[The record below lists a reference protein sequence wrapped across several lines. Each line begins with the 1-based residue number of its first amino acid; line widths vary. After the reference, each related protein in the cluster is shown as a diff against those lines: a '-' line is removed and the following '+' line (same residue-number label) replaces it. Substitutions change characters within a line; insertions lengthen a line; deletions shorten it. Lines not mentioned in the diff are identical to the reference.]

1 MSPEREASLRT
12 LAEAL
17 LRNPRASMED
27 LAAALHVSRATLHR
41 LVSSRDELVREL
53 SAHAV
58 ESCTKTFSELDLETG
73 PADEVIT
80 RLVQALTPNTSF
92 YLYLREA
99 SDLNHALECEW
110 ERDRSKLTA
119 VFQRGQE
126 DGLFRVDISAPWMV
140 DALGGLLHA
149 AAEAAHE
156 GRLAPADMNDA
167 VCKVLLDGLRRRTN

>member
-1 MSPEREASLRT
+1 MTPEREAALRT

-17 LRNPRASMED
+17 VRNPRASMED
-27 LAAALHVSRATLHR
+27 LAAALGVSRATLHR
-41 LVSSRDELVREL
+41 LVSSRDDLIREL

-58 ESCTKTFSELDLETG
+58 EACTRTFSTLELESG
-73 PADEVIT
+73 PADECIM

-92 YLYLREA
+92 YLFLRNA
-99 SDLNHALECEW
+99 TDLSHALECEW
-110 ERDRSKLTA
+110 DNDRTKLTR

-126 DGLFRVDISAPWMV
+126 DGLFRVDISARWMV

-149 AAEAAHE
+149 SAEAAHQ

-167 VCKVLLDGLRRRTN
+167 VCKVLLDGLRRRAS